1 MKEQAEF
8 SIGGMVSVWVGNFQ
22 TDAQFDDYMNLSK
35 RFETDFGFRIENSS
49 VRETT
54 VQDTPKSI
62 QELVTGFSNWKS
74 FASAAVEAA
83 RAAGI
88 EKATTMIV
96 FYCLDFV
103 PDPEETNPGAPLE
116 FLGSFPFS

>member
-8 SIGGMVSVWVGNFQ
+8 SIGGMVSVWVGNFK

-49 VRETT
+49 VREAT
-54 VQDTPKSI
+54 VEDTPKSI
-62 QELVTGFSNWKS
+62 QELVNGFSNWKS
-74 FASAAVEAA
+74 FASPAVEAA

-96 FYCLDFV
+96 FYCLEFV
-103 PDPEETNPGAPLE
+103 
-116 FLGSFPFS
+116 